1 MWKGAKGPVRDG
13 VGRCPSY
20 RLLAMARCNTTD
32 LPGTIIHTDIDD
44 PSVPP
49 TFPAPVRDDDPQMG
63 GHVEVP
69 GVLAKQG
76 GPGRVPESGE
86 ARSDLA
92 GMGRRDCGRHVAIE
106 SHVGVA
112 GLRRGGGLCEGLGGD
127 ELEIGG
133 GEPA

>member
-1 MWKGAKGPVRDG
+1 MWKGAKGAVRDG
-13 VGRCPSY
+13 VGRCPFY

-49 TFPAPVRDDDPQMG
+49 AFPAPVRDDDSQMG

>member
-1 MWKGAKGPVRDG
+1 MGEGRGQRVERLGGGCGKGRRGQFETVLEDVR
-13 VGRCPSY
+13 
-20 RLLAMARCNTTD
+20 
-32 LPGTIIHTDIDD
+32 PGTIIHTDIDD

-49 TFPAPVRDDDPQMG
+49 AFPAPVRDDDPQMG